1 MKHAESS
8 EEFVQQYQDCFDG
21 CLQNVSLT
29 NREGSSIS
37 TGKGLSDL
45 CAISES
51 LQRREGRMFIIGNG
65 ASAAFADHMAL
76 DWTKNGRVASR
87 SFGDSAWLTAA
98 ANDLG
103 VDQVFS
109 AGIELHAREGDMLVA
124 ISSSGRSPNIIRAI
138 EQSRSLRMGIVTLT
152 GLTTDNPVRKLG
164 DVNVYIQANTY
175 GMVEVAHQYW
185 LHLWLDR
192 FMGIAEWKRSSPQDM
207 RIDSFNP

>member
-8 EEFVQQYQDCFDG
+8 EEFVQQYQACFDG
-21 CLQNVSLT
+21 CLQNASLT

-45 CAISES
+45 CDMSES

-138 EQSRSLRMGIVTLT
+138 EQSRSLGMGIVTLT

-164 DVNVYIQANTY
+164 DVNVYIPANTY

-192 FMGIAEWKRSSPQDM
+192 FMGIAEWNRSSPQDM